1 MARRIQMSFLQ
12 RTCCARAPHL
22 HFSSFRCVFGG
33 GTPSSRT
40 SARVLKA
47 AQREGFSLVE
57 LLAAML
63 AASILAITAG
73 TMLFHAY
80 SAWNDNHNAVNVHR
94 DGRNAM
100 DMMTRAIRAASASN
114 VVTAVNRDL
123 VLSGVALYDQ
133 ATTNTVRFRRSGTDL
148 IYDPDTGVN
157 GNNVVLIAGGV
168 LRFNVDSTASAI
180 TIRLDLDRDGEAMRL
195 DSVTAFRN

>member
-1 MARRIQMSFLQ
+1 MEQKTQCR
-12 RTCCARAPHL
+12 
-22 HFSSFRCVFGG
+22 
-33 GTPSSRT
+33 
-40 SARVLKA
+40 
-47 AQREGFSLVE
+47 GFSLVE

-100 DMMTRAIRAASASN
+100 DMMTRAIRAASVSN
-114 VVTAVNRDL
+114 VVTAVNNDL
-123 VLSGVALYDQ
+123 ILSGVALYDE
-133 ATTNTVRFRRSGTDL
+133 ALTNTVRFSRSGRNL
-148 IYDPDTGVN
+148 IYDPDTGSN
-157 GNNVVLIAGGV
+157 GDDVMLVADGV
-168 LRFNVDSTASAI
+168 RRFNVSLSDTATSI
-180 TIRLDLDRDGEAMRL
+180 EIRLDLERDGETMRL